1 LEGAIIL
8 SIFHDLT
15 DVKLFIREL
24 AENMPAHLPYKTEF
38 DFFSSIN
45 CTTQSEYREELK
57 KFLEVFVFDPSV
69 DSMPDMIKTVYPKL
83 VELYDWL

>member
-1 LEGAIIL
+1 M
-8 SIFHDLT
+8 SSFHDIT

-24 AENMPAHLPYKTEF
+24 AENMPAHLHYKTEF

-45 CTTQSEYREELK
+45 YTTQSEYREELK

>member
-1 LEGAIIL
+1 M
-8 SIFHDLT
+8 SSFRDLI
-15 DVKLFIREL
+15 DVKLFIREI
-24 AENMPAHLPYKTEF
+24 AENMPAHFPYKADF

-57 KFLEVFVFDPSV
+57 KFLEAFVLDPSV
-69 DSMPDMIKTVYPKL
+69 DSMPDVIKTVYPKL

>member
-1 LEGAIIL
+1 M
-8 SIFHDLT
+8 SSFHDLT

-45 CTTQSEYREELK
+45 CTTQSEYRHELK
-57 KFLEVFVFDPSV
+57 SFLEVFIAENAILT
-69 DSMPDMIKTVYPKL
+69 MPDTVRLCYSRLLK
-83 VELYDWL
+83 LYDWL

>member
-1 LEGAIIL
+1 M
-8 SIFHDLT
+8 SNFHDLT
-15 DVKLFIREL
+15 DVKLFIKEI
-24 AENMPAHLPYKTEF
+24 AENDF

-57 KFLEVFVFDPSV
+57 CFLEVFVFDSSV
-69 DSMPDMIKTVYPKL
+69 DSMSDIIKSVYPKL

>member
-1 LEGAIIL
+1 M
-8 SIFHDLT
+8 SNFHDLT
-15 DVKLFIREL
+15 DVKLFIKEI
-24 AENMPAHLPYKTEF
+24 AENVPEHWPYKADF

-57 KFLEVFVFDPSV
+57 HFLEVFVFDPSAE
-69 DSMPDMIKTVYPKL
+69 SMPNIIKTVYPKL